1 MEVTG
6 GAIDEPT
13 DPHAEPSYGHIS
25 SSKTATEPD
34 ATAEVDDSDKIFY
47 IKAGLVFVGII
58 ALLVVLLG
66 LAKAIMG
73 SGAPQIDD
81 SQLDDPATIAEPA
94 EPAEPVAALV
104 QPAAADETI
113 TLIASG
119 NVYVLVKQLDNN
131 QELLRRTLAEG
142 DTVSLAK
149 SGPIDILFTAGE
161 HLVIVDSAGE
171 KLRPK
176 GTGTAKISI
185 P

>member
-73 SGAPQIDD
+73 SAPQIDD

-94 EPAEPVAALV
+94 EPVAALV
-104 QPAAADETI
+104 QPAAADETV

-142 DTVSLAK
+142 ETVSLAK